1 MRDMIRWFLIPLFSA
16 LAYVLFFR
24 LNGPLFGW
32 LEFSAGVNWVFL
44 PSGLRLMLVLL
55 WGPWAAL
62 GLVFGSVWLSYAY
75 YPFNNEV
82 DLLVTG
88 LISGGSPLLARF
100 MAQHSLKWNV
110 SLSDQSPIT
119 LLKLAFVFALISATL
134 HQIWFSWMGRSDD
147 LLRGLVVMW
156 AGDMLGTLLLLYTFK
171 GAIYGVD
178 SFRKDFSQ
186 QDPESSSPKG
196 R

>member
-1 MRDMIRWFLIPLFSA
+1 MRDMIRWFLIPFFSA

-24 LNGPLFGW
+24 LNGALFGW

-62 GLVFGSVWLSYAY
+62 GLV
-75 YPFNNEV
+75 
-82 DLLVTG
+82 
-88 LISGGSPLLARF
+88 
-100 MAQHSLKWNV
+100 
-110 SLSDQSPIT
+110 
-119 LLKLAFVFALISATL
+119 
-134 HQIWFSWMGRSDD
+134 
-147 LLRGLVVMW
+147 VMW
-156 AGDMLGTLLLLYTFK
+156 AGDMLGTLLLLYAFK